1 LRDMDDILFSVIGWV
16 VILGSALW
24 YVRRIKHPARK
35 LAGAF
40 GLFLGIFG
48 GITIATLVVVV
59 GIVYALGMEH
69 LDAGFA
75 SIGAVLAL
83 AVIIPAW
90 RFAVAAI
97 RRPYR

>member
-1 LRDMDDILFSVIGWV
+1 MDEILFSVIGWM
-16 VILGSALW
+16 VILGAALW
-24 YVRRIKHPARK
+24 HVGRIKHPDRK

-48 GITIATLVVVV
+48 GITIAALVVVV
-59 GIVYALGMEH
+59 GIVYALGIEH
-69 LDAGFA
+69 RDAGSA

-90 RFAVAAI
+90 RFAVTAI